1 MRMQARREGM
11 ALVMVLVVLLAVGAL
26 VGTAS
31 LMGSSALVMATQDER
46 LSSLIAGADAGI
58 EEGRAILNGDTI
70 YPDSGYVTLENGVA
84 VVDASGNTVPGLKRW
99 TYAGPTGITT
109 GQYGVFG
116 SVVSV
121 VEDANGDRII
131 RRQEVYQESF
141 AKYAYF
147 TDIDFSA
154 NIWFGGGDQ
163 LFGPVHSN
171 DSLGI
176 HSTGA
181 TFHSTVTTA
190 KYIVQKP
197 NGTYNDVVTEN
208 GLRIPMPNT
217 TDLNKLRNYAL
228 AGSTRIV
235 SNNNGGADQAETR
248 IEFIAIDLDGDGSAN
263 GKDEGFFRVYQSSN
277 EAWVSADVPG
287 TGLTSSDNC
296 GDANH
301 ASHSPSSSFKSAS
314 QHSSSGTHTKLN
326 SLTAASRRCYLG
338 GADQLFN
345 GFTAADAIGPGNWLA
360 WPGTVDPRL
369 TSPPVSRPDA
379 NYLWPLSRAINP
391 NFKGVIF
398 VDGKVMISGTLRGR
412 ITLAATSNIIIG
424 DDIRY
429 ATNPSLGT
437 CADIMG
443 LFSGTDVV
451 VADNSINSPSQPSGS
466 GSYYTYDDTRDEF
479 IDGVVLA
486 LDNFTAHNYNT
497 GSSSAEPCGTTTWGR
512 GCLYLKGGIIQRQ
525 RGAVGLVSGQGYL
538 KRYDYDQCAFSDP
551 PPYFPTTGHFARGR
565 YFEVDATGFNVASYY
580 KLLSGGTP

>member
-1 MRMQARREGM
+1 MQMQARREGM
-11 ALVMVLVVLLAVGAL
+11 ALVMVFVVLLAVGAL
-26 VGTAS
+26 VSTAS
-31 LMGSSALVMATQDER
+31 LMGSSAIVMATQDER
-46 LSSLIAGADAGI
+46 QSTMVAGADAGL
-58 EEGRAILNGDTI
+58 EEGRSILNGDTI
-70 YPDSGYVTLENGVA
+70 YPDSGFVVLENAVP
-84 VVDASGNTVPGLKRW
+84 VVDANGTTVPGLRRW

-121 VEDANGDRII
+121 VEDANGDHVI
-131 RRQEVYQESF
+131 RREEVYQESF

-147 TDIDFSA
+147 TDIDFTA

-171 DSLGI
+171 DSIGI

-181 TFHSTVTTA
+181 TFHSTLTTA

-197 NGTYNDVVTEN
+197 NGTYNDVVTEY

-217 TDLNKLRNYAL
+217 TDLNKLRNYAIS
-228 AGSTRIV
+228 GGTRII
-235 SNNNGGADQAETR
+235 SNNNGAADQAETR
-248 IEFIAIDLDGDGSAN
+248 IEFIAIDLDGDGFAN
-263 GKDEGFFRVYQSSN
+263 GKDEGFFRVYQSGN

-287 TGLTSSDNC
+287 GGLTASNNC
-296 GDANH
+296 GDFH
-301 ASHSPSSSFKSAS
+301 ASHAVPNGFLRAPSHTSAHTTPLGSLQSS
-314 QHSSSGTHTKLN
+314 
-326 SLTAASRRCYLG
+326 SRRCYLG
-338 GADQLFN
+338 GSDAIFN
-345 GFTAADAIGPGNWLA
+345 GFTATDVVGPGGWLA
-360 WPGTVDPRL
+360 WPGTVDPQL
-369 TSPPVSRPDA
+369 TALGRPDA

-398 VDGKVMISGTLRGR
+398 VDGKVVISGTLRGR
-412 ITLAATSNIIIG
+412 ITLAATDNIILG

-429 ATNPSLGT
+429 ATNPATGT

-451 VADNSINSPSQPSGS
+451 VADNSINSAIQPSGS
-466 GSYYTYDDTRDEF
+466 GTYYTYDDTRDEF
-479 IDGVVLA
+479 IDGVILA

-497 GSSSAEPCGTTTWGR
+497 GSATAQPCGTTTWGR

-525 RGAVGLVSGQGYL
+525 RGAVGLASGQGYL

-565 YFEVDATGFNVASYY
+565 YFEVDPTGFNITSYF
-580 KLLSGGTP
+580 KILTGGTP